1 MKQKLIR
8 QTITISVLLGILL
21 LSFVAAMSPVLAAP
35 QEGKWVLSDV
45 VVHDSS
51 DEINLEYQ
59 KYQGT
64 GLGDSYIRYADRKV
78 SMYQTGYT
86 SSSGDDSNFQYNGEI
101 SWSEPPKEF
110 SSEKIREVKLTV
122 TGSVSGIAPG
132 QRYVPENSMI
142 PPYSAMVPEL
152 SIAYHLIG
160 TYAQNGYFT
169 DAAGNLDMKM
179 EDDAGGAITSLTKE
193 LSINADTMRA
203 IPGDRLQFI
212 VLSGYTS
219 VAYVYVFDGEPGF
232 QGITSD
238 ASETAGET
246 PFTVATAIVIGLTGL
261 GVALAGAAGAA
272 SSGGPSS
279 GSSTG
284 QDGDGED
291 TGSTYKM
298 IVYKEF
304 GNKIGYDKPAVFV
317 YARMVEVKPD
327 GIEVPRP
334 DLTGRIQILS
344 ETAELQV
351 GTAAMAGDYIGAAVA
366 AVSSNNPK
374 QDPREG
380 LILFKFVGKGGV
392 FQNHLRFIMTGAPYV
407 ALDAEKLFVLATSGR
422 CFELG
427 YELVDFLKEPKVSLN
442 VMQEGPPFT
451 LALGTS
457 QNTGAVGK
465 KVITATDADQSSTFT
480 TFFNSFACEI
490 IAENDTE
497 YARTVFYVVQCYEG
511 ILPDFLGKPAEI
523 RAHQVSLES
532 EEMVKTR
539 FDVKLGQWSE
549 EEKCLAFVV
558 PESLE
563 VSASDEEGIFACI
576 GVEIERDPEDSRDDA
591 IGYIAAATTN
601 LPSEKPVP
609 GTLSLTAALGEK
621 TFENDVA
628 IQLMPDIELY
638 KAEYQAN
645 FDKEYALVKKVI
657 EIYIP
662 SPFKE
667 RKLAELERART
678 TLGIAD
684 FRLYR
689 RNIWNYAQTCV
700 MQEQA
705 SYLADEAWY
714 DEAIAT
720 AELMVYIG
728 DIAFGLA
735 MGPIGGPIAG
745 FIADQVKSSFLE
757 VCELYVK
764 GTDKSF
770 GGLLWEYGK
779 KRFIQSAGAA
789 DGLIEVPKV
798 NQPGKL
804 ALWLSLYT
812 LYRIGYHLQFDKDE
826 AENSIGLSEAIKRGL
841 LDFIGKG
848 AGALLGDYL
857 TELGKGRWVERIS
870 VTDKDQK
877 IVNDAVSKGAKK
889 GFDALDKAAGQADEL
904 VAKTVAVLLSY
915 LDKLKAGLS

>member
-1 MKQKLIR
+1 MKNKMIR
-8 QTITISVLLGILL
+8 KTKPVRVAMLLAILL
-21 LSFVAAMSPVLAAP
+21 LTFASGMSPVMAAP

-45 VVHDSS
+45 VVQDSTG
-51 DEINLEYQ
+51 DLNKEYQ
-59 KYQGT
+59 NSGT
-64 GLGDSYIRYADRKV
+64 PSSYVHYTDRKV
-78 SMYQTGYT
+78 NMYQTGHNLSGNDITDFIYT
-86 SSSGDDSNFQYNGEI
+86 SEVT
-101 SWSEPPKEF
+101 WEEPPKEF
-110 SSEKIREVKLTV
+110 SSEKIRDVKLTV
-122 TGSVSGIAPG
+122 TGNVTGMTPG
-132 QRYVPENSMI
+132 QQYVADGIME
-142 PPYSAMVPEL
+142 AVPGAEVPQL
-152 SIAYHLIG
+152 SISYHLIG

-169 DAAGNLDMKM
+169 DATGNWNMKM
-179 EDDAGGAITSLTKE
+179 EEASRGAILSRNEE
-193 LSINADTMRA
+193 LSIDADTMRA

-212 VLSGYTS
+212 VDSNW
-219 VAYVYVFDGEPGF
+219 VRVIYVYVFDGEAGF
-232 QGITSD
+232 QSITTD
-238 ASETAGET
+238 AGETAGET
-246 PFTVATAIVIGLTGL
+246 PYGVATAIVIGLAGL

-272 SSGGPSS
+272 SSS
-279 GSSTG
+279 GSSAGSSSG
-284 QDGDGED
+284 QDGDGEAP
-291 TGSTYKM
+291 GSTYKM
-298 IVYKEF
+298 IVYKDF

-317 YARMVEVKPD
+317 YARMVEVKQN
-327 GIEVPRP
+327 GTEVPRP

-351 GTAAMAGDYIGAAVA
+351 GTAAMVGDYLGVAVA
-366 AVSSNNPK
+366 AVSSANPK
-374 QDPREG
+374 NDPREG

-392 FQNHLRFIMTGAPYV
+392 FQNHLRFFLTGAPYV
-407 ALDAEKLFVLATSGR
+407 ALDGEKLFVLATSGR
-422 CFELG
+422 SFELG

-465 KVITATDADQSSTFT
+465 KVITATDADQSTTFT

-523 RAHQVSLES
+523 RAHQVSLEN

-576 GVEIERDPEDSRDDA
+576 GVEIERDPEDHRNDA

-601 LPSEKPVP
+601 LPSENPVP

-621 TFENDVA
+621 SFENDVA

-700 MQEQA
+700 MQEKA

-812 LYRIGYHLQFDKDE
+812 LYRIGYHQQFDKDE
-826 AENSIGLSEAIKRGL
+826 ADNPIGLSEAIQRGL
-841 LDFIGKG
+841 LDFVGKG

-889 GFDALDKAAGQADEL
+889 GLDALDKAAGQADEL